1 MWYLIVGLQIK
12 LSREKNS
19 IYFFY
24 LNNRLL
30 PHLCKFVPPR
40 IPHSATILM
49 CKPKINHRRRW
60 SSYSMTE
67 CCRNWSNAICFGIS
81 RNHFVTSVSWNFMVS
96 IGCCGILCYGG
107 KFFFPVVG
115 ETFIV
120 WGVIIVSKYLLFQ
133 KNVTKKKLIFFT
145 WLRHDHFLSFVW
157 SVTYTSVDY
166 LGMIFIQFIETISYD
181 RYVTLGNWLILV

>member
-107 KFFFPVVG
+107 KFFSSGWRNVHSLRCDHRFEISSFSKKCDEKKVNIFHLTQTWSLSKLCVKCYLHVSRLSAYDFYPVCR
-115 ETFIV
+115 
-120 WGVIIVSKYLLFQ
+120 
-133 KNVTKKKLIFFT
+133 N
-145 WLRHDHFLSFVW
+145 D
-157 SVTYTSVDY
+157 
-166 LGMIFIQFIETISYD
+166 
-181 RYVTLGNWLILV
+181 ILW